1 MPTDFSDRVQQHP
14 ANIVAP
20 NGFVGT
26 HKLFFTGAT
35 GLVGSGYGMGRLV
48 TATRVSTGIY
58 RVQHPPI
65 KGLDIFAGIA
75 MPSGAPS
82 YKVDQITDG
91 LGPTGGTNSLSG
103 TTEFHIKQ
111 PGGGASGSVAPSGAG
126 YVLANPVSGTILRLS
141 FFAAPL
147 AVPPGQF

>member
-1 MPTDFSDRVQQHP
+1 MPTDFSDTVLQNP

-26 HKLFFTGAT
+26 HKFFFVGGT
-35 GLVGSGYGMGRLV
+35 GLIGTGYGTPGF

-58 RVQHPPI
+58 RVKHPPV
-65 KGLDIFAGIA
+65 KELVMMAGIA

-91 LGPTGGTNSLSG
+91 IGPTGGSNSLSG
-103 TTEFHIKQ
+103 ITEFHIRQ
-111 PGGGASGSVAPSGAG
+111 PGGGASGSAAPSGAG
-126 YVLANPVSGTILRLS
+126 YVLANPVSGTILKLA
-141 FFAAPL
+141 FFAAPQ